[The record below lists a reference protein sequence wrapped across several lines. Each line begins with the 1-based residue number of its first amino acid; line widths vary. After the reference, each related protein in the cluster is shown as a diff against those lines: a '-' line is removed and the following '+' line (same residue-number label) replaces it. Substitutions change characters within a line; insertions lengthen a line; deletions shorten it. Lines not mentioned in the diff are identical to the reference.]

1 MSREPFDLP
10 APPSRLREDFI
21 VGEPNAFAF
30 DAVAGGGD
38 WRSWRLI
45 LVGPPKSGKSHLAHI
60 WSGERRARALQASL
74 LDSGEAPERARGAD
88 VVVEDAESV
97 AGVRAREVALF
108 HLCNAVAEGGR
119 KLLLTARTPPSSWR
133 LELADLRSR
142 MEGSP
147 VARLEPPDDLMLRAL
162 LVKHFSDRQI
172 AVPARIL
179 KFVLPRMTR
188 SYEAA
193 HALADELDRLSLAAG
208 RSITMAMV
216 NDALGR
222 QQAPGDGQARTT

>member
-1 MSREPFDLP
+1 MSGESFDLP

-21 VGEPNAFAF
+21 VGKPNALAF
-30 DAVAGGGD
+30 DQVARGGD
-38 WRSWRLI
+38 WRSRRLI
-45 LVGPPKSGKSHLAHI
+45 LVGGPKSGKTHLAHI
-60 WSGERRARALQASL
+60 WSRERSARTLQASS
-74 LDSGEAPERARGAD
+74 LDARRALERARGVD

-108 HLCNAVAEGGR
+108 HLCNAAAEGGR
-119 KLLLTARTPPSSWR
+119 KLLLTARAPPSSWR

-147 VARLEPPDDLMLRAL
+147 VARLEEPDDRMLRAL

-172 AVPARIL
+172 AVSARIL

-193 HALADELDRLSLAAG
+193 HALAEELDRLSLAAG
-208 RSITMAMV
+208 RSITMEMA
-216 NDALGR
+216 NDALRRKQEPNG
-222 QQAPGDGQARTT
+222 GQARTI

>member
-1 MSREPFDLP
+1 MSRKPFDLP

-21 VGEPNAFAF
+21 VGEPNALAF
-30 DAVAGGGD
+30 DKVARGGD

-45 LVGPPKSGKSHLAHI
+45 LVGGPKSGKTHLARI
-60 WSGERRARALQASL
+60 WSGERRARELQASS
-74 LDSGEAPERARGAD
+74 LDACRALERARGAD
-88 VVVEDAESV
+88 VLVEDAESV

-119 KLLLTARTPPSSWR
+119 KLLLTARAPPSSWR

-147 VARLEPPDDLMLRAL
+147 VARLDAPDDRMLHAL

-179 KFVLPRMTR
+179 KFLLPRMTR
-188 SYEAA
+188 THEAA
-193 HALADELDRLSLAAG
+193 HALAEDLDRLSLAAG
-208 RSITMAMV
+208 RSITTAMA
-216 NDALGR
+216 NDALRR
-222 QQAPGDGQARTT
+222 QQGPGGGQERTA